1 MGDCGSKQHAMLD
14 GVDDSVHVMIRHDK
28 NMQKKRGE
36 KEHGYVPRRSHPSMT
51 ADDGTD
57 AAPSENA
64 DY

>member
-1 MGDCGSKQHAMLD
+1 MLD

-57 AAPSENA
+57 AAPSISC
-64 DY
+64 DL